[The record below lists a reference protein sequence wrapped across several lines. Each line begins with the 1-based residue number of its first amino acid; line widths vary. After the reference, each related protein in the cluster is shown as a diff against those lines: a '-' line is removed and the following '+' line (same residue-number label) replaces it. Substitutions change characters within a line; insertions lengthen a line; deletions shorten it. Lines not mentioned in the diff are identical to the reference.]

1 MEKKKYQ
8 KSTILYVL
16 KILKAASNKDHPVS
30 QSLICRTLNQM
41 GIKCDRKTIS
51 RDIDCLKEFGYKI
64 EKNIGG
70 GCYLINEEFTAEDI
84 KNLVVGI
91 HLLDIDTDEKVKL
104 NKKVKSLINTYER

>member
-1 MEKKKYQ
+1 MENKKYK

-16 KILKAASNKDHPVS
+16 KILKEASNKFHPVS
-30 QSLICRTLNQM
+30 QALICRTLNKM
-41 GIKCDRKTIS
+41 GIKCDRKTIA

-64 EKNIGG
+64 EKKSGG

-84 KNLVVGI
+84 KKILEGI
-91 HLLDIDTDEKVKL
+91 HSLDIDTDEKVKL